1 MCQKPCKGQIYAR
14 KVSKLHGGNAKNI
27 GGKAEREGGSGRE
40 IEMAKESVD
49 KVHDDAFKYFMP

>member
-1 MCQKPCKGQIYAR
+1 M
-14 KVSKLHGGNAKNI
+14 SKLHGGNAKKI
-27 GGKAEREGGSGRE
+27 GGKAGREEGSGRE

>member
-1 MCQKPCKGQIYAR
+1 MREKCQSCTAETQKKIEG
-14 KVSKLHGGNAKNI
+14 KVG
-27 GGKAEREGGSGRE
+27 REGGSGKE

>member
-1 MCQKPCKGQIYAR
+1 MREKCQSCTAETQKK
-14 KVSKLHGGNAKNI
+14 I
-27 GGKAEREGGSGRE
+27 GGVAGREGGSGRE

>member
-14 KVSKLHGGNAKNI
+14 KVSKLHGGNAKKE
-27 GGKAEREGGSGRE
+27 GDGKRGRE
-40 IEMAKESVD
+40 RGRELEMAKESVD